1 VQISTGVIGKFSERR
16 FKMPSPRPMDRR
28 DFLKLAGAAAA
39 PGRCDAS
46 GECD

>member
-1 VQISTGVIGKFSERR
+1 VQISAGVIGKFSERR

-28 DFLKLAGAAAA
+28 DFLKLAGPAAA
-39 PGRCDAS
+39 PERCDAS